1 MALEHVQPRGNRK
14 VYRRKVPKPLQG
26 ILGKTEMVLR
36 LGKTDAEVRKQYDAT
51 HAEAEQ
57 IFAKAWDEL
66 HGVKAPAAKLT
77 ARELFDQ
84 ATKRLR
90 DLGFNP
96 YRDGS
101 GEPDDPEELAEWIAR
116 DVVAEEI
123 VKGYPR
129 DEETDHPIG
138 VSDEDRALLTLLT
151 SSNKPVGPS
160 PTLEDAKRLYLKVRF
175 TKTNP
180 SEKSKKRDEQQADR
194 VVGHVK
200 SALGYD
206 PVLAD
211 MKRADARKVA
221 DAMLKEIPTAAT
233 VDRYLN
239 VVRAIVAHGIRE
251 FDLTGTRNQ
260 FEKLDVADSGREPD
274 KRKRLPFTPEQLVA
288 TRERVLDRAA
298 PDLQQIWRLLEG
310 TGCRLSE
317 ITGLRVSDV
326 RLDAQYPHIDVEW
339 HDERRVKTEVSRRKV
354 PLIGDALEAA
364 KEAVKAAGESKMLF
378 SRYGH
383 EGGGDKASAALG
395 KHVRAAVTDKK
406 VTTHSLRHRMED
418 LLVIAWVPEKLKRS
432 IMGHSGGGSA
442 DNYGGEDA
450 RLKVATEV
458 MLKALGNQP
467 ATSLHTS
474 VGED

>member
-1 MALEHVQPRGNRK
+1 MTLEHVQPRGNRK
-14 VYRRKVPKPLQG
+14 VYRRKVPKALQG
-26 ILGKTEMVLR
+26 ILGKKEMVLR

-57 IFAKAWDEL
+57 IFAQAWDEL
-66 HGVKAPAAKLT
+66 HGLTKPATELT

-96 YRDGS
+96 YRANGS
-101 GEPDDPEELAEWIAR
+101 GASDDVDEVDDWIAR
-116 DVVAEEI
+116 EVVAEGI
-123 VKGYPR
+123 AKGYPR

-138 VSDEDRALLTLLT
+138 VSSEDRALLTLLT
-151 SSNKPVGPS
+151 SPSIPKGPS
-160 PTLEDAKRLYLKVRF
+160 PTLEDAKRLYLKDRF

-211 MKRADARKVA
+211 MKRADARTVA
-221 DAMLKEIPTAAT
+221 DVMLKVIPKAAT

-239 VVRAIVAHGIRE
+239 VVRAIIAHGIRE
-251 FDLTGTRNQ
+251 FDLVGVKNQ
-260 FEKLDVADSGREPD
+260 FEKLDVADSAREPD
-274 KRKRLPFTPEQLVA
+274 KRKRLPFSPEQLEA
-288 TRERVLDRAA
+288 TRARVMDRAA
-298 PDLQQIWRLLEG
+298 DDLKLIWRLLEG

-326 RLDAQYPHIDVEW
+326 MLEALYPHIDVEW

-354 PLIGDALEAA
+354 PLVGDALEAA
-364 KEAVKAAGESKMLF
+364 KEAVKAAGDSKMLF
-378 SRYGH
+378 ARYGH

-432 IMGHSGGGSA
+432 IMGHSGGGA
-442 DNYGGEDA
+442 GDNYGGEEA
-450 RLKVATEV
+450 RLKVATEA
-458 MLKALGNQP
+458 MEKALGTKLP
-467 ATSLHTS
+467 
-474 VGED
+474 

>member
-1 MALEHVQPRGNRK
+1 MKMTLEHVQPRGNRR
-14 VYRRKVPKPLQG
+14 VYRRKVPKALQG
-26 ILGKTEMVLR
+26 ILGKKEMVLR

-66 HGVKAPAAKLT
+66 RGVKTPETKLT

-90 DLGFNP
+90 ELGFNP
-96 YRDGS
+96 YRANGS
-101 GEPDDPEELAEWIAR
+101 GDPDDADELNDWIAR
-116 DVVAEEI
+116 DVVAERI

-129 DEETDHPIG
+129 DKETDHPVG
-138 VSDEDRALLTLLT
+138 VSSEDRALLTLLT
-151 SSNKPVGPS
+151 SPSVPNGPS
-160 PTLEDAKRLYLKVRF
+160 PTLEDAKRLYLKDRF
-175 TKTNP
+175 TKTNS

-211 MKRADARKVA
+211 MKRADARAVA

-251 FDLTGTRNQ
+251 FDLTGTKNQ
-260 FEKLDVADSGREPD
+260 FEKLDVADSEREPD
-274 KRKRLPFTPEQLVA
+274 KRKRLPFSAEQLAA
-288 TRERVLDRAA
+288 TRARVLDRAA
-298 PDLQQIWRLLEG
+298 DDLKLIWRLLEG

-326 RLDAQYPHIDVEW
+326 MLDAPYPHIDVEW
-339 HDERRVKTEVSRRKV
+339 HDERRVETDVSRRKV
-354 PLIGDALEAA
+354 PLVGDALEAA
-364 KEAVKAAGESKMLF
+364 KEAVKAAGIRKMLF
-378 SRYGH
+378 ARYGH

-395 KHVRAAVTDKK
+395 KHVRAAVKDRK

-432 IMGHSGGGSA
+432 IMGHSGGGA
-442 DNYGGEDA
+442 GDNYGGEEA
-450 RLKVATEV
+450 RLKVATEA
-458 MLKALGNQP
+458 MLKAF
-467 ATSLHTS
+467 AA
-474 VGED
+474 

>member
-1 MALEHVQPRGNRK
+1 MKMTLEHVQPRGNRK
-14 VYRRKVPKPLQG
+14 VYRRKVPKALQS
-26 ILGKTEMVLR
+26 ILGKKEMVLR

-57 IFAKAWDEL
+57 IFAQAWDEL
-66 HGVKAPAAKLT
+66 HGLKKPATELT

-96 YRDGS
+96 YRGIGS
-101 GEPDDPEELAEWIAR
+101 GGQNEIDEVDDWIAR
-116 DVVAEEI
+116 DVVAEGI
-123 VKGYPR
+123 VKGYVR
-129 DEETDHPIG
+129 DKETDHPVG
-138 VSDEDRALLTLLT
+138 VSSEDRALLALL
-151 SSNKPVGPS
+151 SSPSNPDGPS
-160 PTLEDAKRLYLKVRF
+160 PTLEDAKRLYLKDRF

-200 SALGYD
+200 AALGYD

-211 MKRADARKVA
+211 MKRADARAVA
-221 DAMLKEIPTAAT
+221 DAMLKVIPRAAT

-239 VVRAIVAHGIRE
+239 VVRAIIAHGIRE
-251 FDLTGTRNQ
+251 FDLVQVKNQ

-274 KRKRLPFTPEQLVA
+274 KRKRLPFTPDQLAA

-298 PDLQQIWRLLEG
+298 TDLQQIWRLLEG

-317 ITGLRVSDV
+317 ITGLRVGDV
-326 RLDAQYPHIDVEW
+326 MLEAQYPHIDVEW

-354 PLIGDALEAA
+354 PLVGDALEAA
-364 KEAVKAAGESKMLF
+364 KEAVKAAGDSKMLF
-378 SRYGH
+378 ARYGH

-432 IMGHSGGGSA
+432 IMGHSGGGA
-442 DNYGGEDA
+442 GDNYGGEEA
-450 RLKVATEV
+450 RLMVATEA
-458 MLKALGNQP
+458 MLKALGTQ
-467 ATSLHTS
+467 SS
-474 VGED
+474 E

>member
-1 MALEHVQPRGNRK
+1 MALEHVQPRGNRR
-14 VYRRKVPKPLQG
+14 VYRRKVPKALQG

-96 YRDGS
+96 FRANGS
-101 GEPDDPEELAEWIAR
+101 GDPDDADELDEWITR
-116 DVVAEEI
+116 DVVAEGI

-129 DEETDHPIG
+129 DKDTDHPVG
-138 VSDEDRALLTLLT
+138 VSSEDRALLKILT
-151 SSNKPVGPS
+151 SPSTPKGPS
-160 PTLEDAKRLYLKVRF
+160 PTLEDAKRLYLKDRF

-211 MKRADARKVA
+211 MKRSDARTVA

-239 VVRAIVAHGIRE
+239 VVRAIIAHGIRE
-251 FDLTGTRNQ
+251 FDLTGTKNQ
-260 FEKLDVADSGREPD
+260 FEKLDVADSAREPD
-274 KRKRLPFTPEQLVA
+274 KRKRLPFTPEQLAA

-298 PDLQQIWRLLEG
+298 ADLQQIWRLLEG

-326 RLDAQYPHIDVEW
+326 MLEAQYPHIDVEW

-354 PLIGDALEAA
+354 PLIGDALQAA
-364 KEAVKAAGESKMLF
+364 REAVKAAGNSKMLF
-378 SRYGH
+378 ARYGH

-395 KHVRAAVTDKK
+395 KHVRAAVTDRK

-432 IMGHSGGGSA
+432 IMGHSGGGA
-442 DNYGGEDA
+442 GDNYGGEEA
-450 RLKVATEV
+450 RLKVATEAMV
-458 MLKALGNQP
+458 KALGPSP
-467 ATSLHTS
+467 ATSQHNQN
-474 VGED
+474 